1 MKRRLDLISVISSA
15 ALLAFSTS
23 VQSAEL
29 PDSKDEYD
37 LVERKHLEGLFA
49 KPNVGKNFVE
59 GKLSRY
65 SYNARQKGNL
75 RKCLNQERN
84 GLGVAFFR
92 TNEQNHGK
100 LLYTWGIGPK
110 LHLKE
115 VVVFRV
121 KENLILK
128 SVVIGSAGH
137 IDLDTGEGTH
147 KPGIFG
153 DKYNPDLHFS
163 NVDGELM
170 FLSETG
176 GARFLFPMKK
186 PTSRTIPRKIN
197 KTKTVGLL
205 LNQRL

>member
-115 VVVFRV
+115 VVVFRG

-128 SVVIGSAGH
+128 SIVIGSAGH

-186 PTSRTIPRKIN
+186 IHLKNNPKKN
-197 KTKTVGLL
+197 
-205 LNQRL
+205 

>member
-1 MKRRLDLISVISSA
+1 MKLRLDLISVISSA
-15 ALLAFSTS
+15 TLLVFSTF
-23 VQSAEL
+23 VLSAEL

-37 LVERKHLEGLFA
+37 LVERKHLEGLFS
-49 KPNVGKNFVE
+49 KPNVGKDFKK
-59 GKLSRY
+59 GKLSRD
-65 SYNARQKGNL
+65 SYNAWQKGNL

-92 TNEQNHGK
+92 TNEQNYGK

-115 VVVFRV
+115 VVVFRG

-176 GARFLFPMKK
+176 GARFL
-186 PTSRTIPRKIN
+186 S
-197 KTKTVGLL
+197 L
-205 LNQRL
+205 

>member
-49 KPNVGKNFVE
+49 KPIVGKNFVE
-59 GKLSRY
+59 GKLSRD
-65 SYNARQKGNL
+65 SYNAWQKGNL

-186 PTSRTIPRKIN
+186 IHLKNNPKKN
-197 KTKTVGLL
+197 
-205 LNQRL
+205 

>member
-1 MKRRLDLISVISSA
+1 MKRRLDLISGISSA

-37 LVERKHLEGLFA
+37 LVEHEHLEGLFA

-59 GKLSRY
+59 GKLSRD
-65 SYNARQKGNL
+65 SYNAWQKGNL

-84 GLGVAFFR
+84 DLGVAFFR

-128 SVVIGSAGH
+128 SVVIGPPDTLIWILGKGLTSPEYLATNITRISISAMWMGS
-137 IDLDTGEGTH
+137 LC
-147 KPGIFG
+147 P
-153 DKYNPDLHFS
+153 
-163 NVDGELM
+163 
-170 FLSETG
+170 
-176 GARFLFPMKK
+176 
-186 PTSRTIPRKIN
+186 
-197 KTKTVGLL
+197 
-205 LNQRL
+205 